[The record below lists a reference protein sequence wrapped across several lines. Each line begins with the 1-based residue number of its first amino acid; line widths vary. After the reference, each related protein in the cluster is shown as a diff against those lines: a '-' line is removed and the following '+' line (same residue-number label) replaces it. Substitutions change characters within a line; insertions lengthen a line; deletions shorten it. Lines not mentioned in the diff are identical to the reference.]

1 MGQYDATNSPE
12 YALGKLRTATA
23 RAIAAQLI
31 AQRDYDQAQAEAD
44 NWERQNQLALK
55 EGHQDLARQA
65 QFNKERH
72 EAIANRL
79 RSLVEQQAT
88 QVDTLKQS
96 LTSWESKVSEAENKV
111 LPRKF
116 NPSRTTSAFEHM
128 EKKLLD
134 IEAPAEAISQLD
146 YNQGLE
152 LITGNF
158 EDIDEELKRLKE
170 QMLPPLTLQDGSP
183 VIKDCTAILETAIL
197 ETAILETKKA
207 VHSTFTSKEQI
218 QKNYDHAKEA
228 AQDWNKKAQIALQ
241 NNDDNLALQ
250 AIVDKTVQSKIAVVL
265 KTQIQQQETV
275 LTLLRQN
282 LIALKNVQ
290 KMLSESAIP
299 QNSELPVAQQ
309 TTASGSS
316 AVVDAELETLRQQLD
331 QM

>member
-1 MGQYDATNSPE
+1 
-12 YALGKLRTATA
+12 
-23 RAIAAQLI
+23 
-31 AQRDYDQAQAEAD
+31 
-44 NWERQNQLALK
+44 
-55 EGHQDLARQA
+55 
-65 QFNKERH
+65 
-72 EAIANRL
+72 
-79 RSLVEQQAT
+79 
-88 QVDTLKQS
+88 
-96 LTSWESKVSEAENKV
+96 
-111 LPRKF
+111 
-116 NPSRTTSAFEHM
+116 M

>member
-1 MGQYDATNSPE
+1 MGQYDATNSSD
-12 YALGKLRTATA
+12 YALGKLHTATA
-23 RAIAAQLI
+23 HAIAAQLI

-44 NWERQNQLALK
+44 NWERQYQLALK

-72 EAIANRL
+72 EGIANRL
-79 RSLVEQQAT
+79 RSLVKQQAT
-88 QVDTLKQS
+88 QVDTLKHN

-116 NPSRTTSAFEHM
+116 NPSSTTSAFEHV

-134 IEAPAEAISQLD
+134 TEAPAEAISQPNA
-146 YNQGLE
+146 YNQGFE
-152 LITGNF
+152 LITVNF

-170 QMLPPLTLQDGSP
+170 QMFPPLTLEDGSP
-183 VIKDCTAILETAIL
+183 AIKDCTAILETAIL
-197 ETAILETKKA
+197 ETEKA
-207 VHSTFTSKEQI
+207 VDSTFTSKEQI
-218 QKNYDHAKEA
+218 QKNYDQAKEA

-282 LIALKNVQ
+282 LIALENVQ

-299 QNSELPVAQQ
+299 QNSELPVGQQ
-309 TTASGSS
+309 TTPSGSS

>member
-1 MGQYDATNSPE
+1 MGQYDATNSSD
-12 YALGKLRTATA
+12 YALGKLHTATA
-23 RAIAAQLI
+23 HAIAAQLI

-44 NWERQNQLALK
+44 NWERQYQLALK

-79 RSLVEQQAT
+79 RSLVKQQAT
-88 QVDTLKQS
+88 QVDTLKHN
-96 LTSWESKVSEAENKV
+96 LTSWESKVSQAENKV

-116 NPSRTTSAFEHM
+116 NPSSTTSAFEHV
-128 EKKLLD
+128 ENKLLD
-134 IEAPAEAISQLD
+134 TEAPAEAISQPD

-152 LITGNF
+152 LITVSF

-170 QMLPPLTLQDGSP
+170 QMFPPLTLEDGSP
-183 VIKDCTAILETAIL
+183 AIKDCTAILETAIL
-197 ETAILETKKA
+197 ETEKA
-207 VHSTFTSKEQI
+207 VDSTFTSKEQI
-218 QKNYDHAKEA
+218 QKNYDQAKEA

-282 LIALKNVQ
+282 LIALENVQ
-290 KMLSESAIP
+290 KMLSDSAIP
-299 QNSELPVAQQ
+299 QNSELPVGQQ